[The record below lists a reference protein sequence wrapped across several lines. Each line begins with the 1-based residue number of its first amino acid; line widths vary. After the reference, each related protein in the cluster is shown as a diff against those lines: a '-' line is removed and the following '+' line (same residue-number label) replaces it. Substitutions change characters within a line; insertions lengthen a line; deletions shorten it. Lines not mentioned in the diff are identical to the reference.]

1 MKISDLFSRADLDR
15 IQRATAAAERGTSGE
30 IVPYIVERID
40 DHDEARWRGA
50 TLGALS
56 AALIAGVVHLLG
68 GFWGGAGVLWITLP
82 TLVGAG
88 AGFLIAGRESVGR
101 WLMPS
106 DTLDRLARARA
117 AEAFVD
123 EEVFTTRDRTG
134 ILIFLALAEHRA
146 AVVADEGI
154 NREVP
159 QALWDG
165 IVADLVAGMKAG
177 EAPEALEHA
186 VVRCGEIL
194 AEHRLVPRPNDT
206 DELHDR
212 PRTRER

>member
-1 MKISDLFSRADLDR
+1 MKISDFFSRADLDR
-15 IQRATAAAERGTSGE
+15 IQMATAAAERRTSGE
-30 IVPYIVERID
+30 IVPYIVERMD

-56 AALIAGVVHLLG
+56 LALIAGALHLIGGYWG
-68 GFWGGAGVLWITLP
+68 GFGLLWITLP

-88 AGFLIAGRESVGR
+88 TGYLIAGREAVGR
-101 WLMPS
+101 WLMPE
-106 DTLDRLARARA
+106 DTLNRMTQARA
-117 AEAFVD
+117 ALAFV
-123 EEVFTTRDRTG
+123 EEEIFSTRDRTG
-134 ILIFLALAEHRA
+134 VLIFLALAEHRA

-194 AEHRLVPRPNDT
+194 AEHRLGPRPDDT
-206 DELHDR
+206 DELLDR
-212 PRTRER
+212 ARIKER